1 MSTFPLEISLD
12 VEIEYTCVSKGR
24 PESGPTYSCGGQ
36 PAEPPEF
43 EIDRVMCNGVDI
55 RNALSDDTLELLR
68 DYAADDWA
76 DHSQDYDD
84 RSDDD
89 Y

>member
-24 PESGPTYSCGGQ
+24 PESGPTYDCGGQ

-55 RNALSDDTLELLR
+55 RNALSDDTLDLLR
-68 DYAADDWA
+68 DYAEDDYADREP
-76 DHSQDYDD
+76 DYDD